1 MPAWEVATSQ
11 GPRRRSTAST
21 SRLDHRYNPYD
32 SARLPHGP
40 PPPHSANGLSAGHGP
55 TPLHPLPTT
64 APPYD
69 SLSGPAAPTAS
80 GSRLSGSMAS
90 SAFSP
95 LQGWQ
100 RFQAHSHSPY
110 LLPTGA
116 GDAPFPISSAF
127 QQPRHSAPAVP
138 NPASGAHDMFS
149 FNAPGPSDAQ
159 SLGHFAPRQP
169 PFTAIGYADHL
180 HRYSAAQS
188 SQQVYAFADDGRNLQ
203 PSPQWAMTTDAASY
217 SQTRDGSKSPFAT
230 PPATAD
236 PLRSSTSAV
245 DPAQRWGPTTGA
257 PYGSS
262 AMPLPGGDQ
271 LGSAFEWDGARYVR
285 RGSALATGHAVP
297 LPSSGSELSPV
308 TPAEGAAAMSRL
320 QQQQQQALQELYDYN
335 IPPGGP
341 PHYASTTSSTQE
353 HLQPHAY
360 GAAAAAATGP
370 SYQLGKG
377 SSASSAASGLV
388 QPAPQEQSYGREA
401 STLGA
406 TGLVRPR
413 YDSIDYAAEPGP
425 PPHSRPASRFSA
437 APPLPGGGLYPPSL
451 GERSLPQT
459 RGAQN
464 STSAQENWS
473 GRPPPPPLPGIVKS
487 EVVDELPS
495 FPNSSETSYKYA
507 APQQQQP
514 DAVLQALPPPPQQQQ
529 QQQQWW
535 PNGSLW
541 TQPPPGPPPLPPQQH
556 HPHYQQ

>member
-11 GPRRRSTAST
+11 GPQRRSTAST

-40 PPPHSANGLSAGHGP
+40 PPPHAANGLSAGHGP
-55 TPLHPLPTT
+55 TPLRSLPTN

-69 SLSGPAAPTAS
+69 NSLPVPAAPTAS

-90 SAFSP
+90 SSFSP

-110 LLPTGA
+110 LPPTGA
-116 GDAPFPISSAF
+116 GGDAQFPISSAF

-149 FNAPGPSDAQ
+149 FNAPGGPSDAHA
-159 SLGHFAPRQP
+159 LGHFAPRQP

-188 SQQVYAFADDGRNLQ
+188 SQHVYAFADDGRGLQ
-203 PSPQWAMTTDAASY
+203 PSPQWAMTSDAASY

-236 PLRSSTSAV
+236 PLRSSTGSA
-245 DPAQRWGPTTGA
+245 DPAQRWVPTSGP
-257 PYGSS
+257 PYGAS
-262 AMPLPGGDQ
+262 AVPLNGGDP
-271 LGSAFEWDGARYVR
+271 LGSAFEWDGSRYVR
-285 RGSALATGHAVP
+285 RGSTLATGHAVP
-297 LPSSGSELSPV
+297 LPSSASELSPV

-335 IPPGGP
+335 VPPGGP
-341 PHYASTTSSTQE
+341 PHYASATSSAQG

-360 GAAAAAATGP
+360 GAAAGP
-370 SYQLGKG
+370 SYQPLVKG
-377 SSASSAASGLV
+377 SSASAASGLV
-388 QPAPQEQSYGREA
+388 QPAPQEQSYGHDA

-406 TGLVRPR
+406 TGLVRSR
-413 YDSIDYAAEPGP
+413 YDSIDYGAEPGR
-425 PPHSRPASRFSA
+425 PHSRPPSRFSA
-437 APPLPGGGLYPPSL
+437 AAAAAAPSGGLYPPPL
-451 GERSLPQT
+451 GDRSLPQSHDVQNGT
-459 RGAQN
+459 GAHEDW
-464 STSAQENWS
+464 SA
-473 GRPPPPPLPGIVKS
+473 PPPPGPPLPGIVKS
-487 EVVDELPS
+487 EVVDELPPFPTSSDAS
-495 FPNSSETSYKYA
+495 FKY
-507 APQQQQP
+507 
-514 DAVLQALPPPPQQQQ
+514 PPPQPDTVLQQ

-535 PNGSLW
+535 PNGSPW
-541 TQPPPGPPPLPPQQH
+541 TQQPPGPPPPPPH
-556 HPHYQQ
+556 HSHYQQ